1 MPGCETTRAV
11 FILRQLQKKYSAEN
25 KNFYCTFVELE
36 LAFDPV
42 PRDAIWWVLKKL
54 GREEWLVKIVQS
66 MHRKARSCVG
76 MNEYFSDDFLL
87 QVELHQGSVLSPL
100 LLIRVLE
107 ALSKETR
114 SEYSEEVLYI
124 DELALVSESLRG

>member
-1 MPGCETTRAV
+1 MPGCETTRV
-11 FILRQLQKKYSAEN
+11 IFILRQLQKKYSAEN

-36 LAFDPV
+36 LAFDRV

-54 GREEWLVKIVQS
+54 GIEKWLVKIVQS

-76 MNEYFSDDFLL
+76 INESFSNDFLL

-100 LLIRVLE
+100 LLIACFHNYLI
-107 ALSKETR
+107 AITMPWQKKQ
-114 SEYSEEVLYI
+114 
-124 DELALVSESLRG
+124 LVIIIIINSQI